1 MSSAPDLSGPV
12 RAALVASSAVTS
24 QLTAYAG
31 SYPIFTRRP
40 APTDAP
46 YPLIMISPDITLSE
60 EDGVN
65 DFRPVV
71 ERDVVVYGQND
82 TPAHYLAV
90 ESIARAVRDL
100 FHRQWRAI
108 DVTDWKVVEIRARGP
123 VPAPTDDDET
133 VGRLVAL
140 TISLAAPR

>member
-12 RAALVASSAVTS
+12 RAALMASSAITS
-24 QLTAYAG
+24 QLAAYAG

-46 YPLIMISPDITLSE
+46 YPLIMISPDIAVDE

-71 ERDVVVYGQND
+71 ERDVIVYGQND
-82 TPAHYLAV
+82 TPAHYLVV
-90 ESIARAVRDL
+90 ESIAYAVRDL
-100 FHRQWRAI
+100 FHRQWQVINVAG
-108 DVTDWKVVEIRARGP
+108 WKVVEIRARGP
-123 VPAPTDDDET
+123 MPAPTDDVQT